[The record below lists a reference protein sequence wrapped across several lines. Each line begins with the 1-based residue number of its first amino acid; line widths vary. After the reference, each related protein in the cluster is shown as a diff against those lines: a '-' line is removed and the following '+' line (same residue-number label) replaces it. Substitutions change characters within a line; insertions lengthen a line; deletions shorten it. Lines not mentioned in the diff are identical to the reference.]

1 MTTVTAVGRPAR
13 QRAST
18 GNPPLE
24 PDRASAGLTVQ
35 QAAIRTGLSEHTLRY
50 YERAGLLEPVGR
62 QTSSRHRRY
71 SEADVARLTTLA
83 CLRATGMPLDE
94 MRRYFVLA
102 ARGRAAAPELQQLL
116 EQQERVL
123 HERLQEMQRH
133 LHYVRHKIEYW
144 SVLKSGD
151 SERARQI
158 ATELAAGACG
168 SDCHLT
174 DASPVKAR
182 RRDSAR

>member
-1 MTTVTAVGRPAR
+1 MTTVTEAGRSAR
-13 QRAST
+13 NRAIS
-18 GNPPLE
+18 GNQPPE
-24 PDRASAGLTVQ
+24 PDRPSTGLTVQ

-50 YERAGLLEPVGR
+50 YERAGLLEPVDR

-71 SEADVARLTTLA
+71 SDADVSRLTTLA
-83 CLRATGMPLDE
+83 CLRATGMPLNQ

-102 ARGRAAAPELQQLL
+102 AQGQAAAPELQQLL

-133 LHYVRHKIEYW
+133 LHYVRHKIQYW

-158 ATELAAGACG
+158 ATELAAGSCG

-174 DASPVKAR
+174 DANPVKAR